1 MDPAGLDGVCRRDQ
15 QRDDGS
21 KGAGR
26 SAQGIRQAAA
36 LEQAQVG
43 IEPVTGHDH
52 DPGVPGEDHHRMAAQ
67 PGQPFP
73 AEHPGQEDHAADAAE
88 GRREDQQHIAV
99 PAHGHIQRCA
109 GDPDTHKAQHQVQ
122 AHHQAHQQELG
133 DGFQPVKAAQLR
145 GDALEAEAQM
155 EEELGHQGHIQIPG
169 QAPPSQPVAQD
180 AKAAEDRADRRGVE
194 NAVLLELG
202 AENAAEDQLLAEGG
216 EESVGQDQPHGGTH
230 GAVIDRGEG
239 VVQGEGGLGVH
250 HAAEHGQKGTARN
263 EHEGGRQEEEQMGE
277 QIVFYHPQKS
287 ISTSHDH
294 ILFCRQDG
302 TVTARGENE
311 DGECDTEEW
320 TNVVAVAAGHG
331 SSFGVRTDG
340 TVLYAGNERL
350 ENVEYWEN
358 MIDVQPW
365 NFGAVGLT
373 KDGTILAMH
382 PQDYGEEFEIM
393 QKNMTSWENIKA
405 IAAID
410 WDVFGLTEDGRVLSA
425 LNENS
430 VITEG
435 WNDVDYLLTDIYLG
449 NSGLLSGLCADGTV
463 RSVQLEDTSNAF
475 YQENMASQT
484 KVTQLSNRIC
494 VHEDGTVSIIDA
506 YEGSDY
512 QEEKMRETVESW
524 TNVEAAAMFSHRTGY
539 YYALKEDGTI
549 LYSAPNMGNA
559 ELNEFKNLEWIRLIE
574 EEGTESLIA
583 YTKDGR
589 ILATGGYSGLSDLIM
604 SMNVDESME
613 DQMMISMDL
622 ANALRENPEMREEI
636 EMEMMM
642 LEMEGIDIAPN
653 LDAEYRETIWTSPHY
668 YEQLCEAASK
678 VVYFDEEVLL
688 RKDGTTIFHNNTE
701 KIYTNVVD
709 VENSNLDAVLY
720 EDGTVELTSDTPHY
734 KDINEWTNVIQL
746 ATYNRRL
753 RGLCADGT
761 ILNEYSDTLNEGI
774 PNAKVKSIYASE
786 NLHLGITEEDKVVV
800 IENRGMT
807 EDKGMLVVDA
817 WENVKS
823 LALGKSH
830 TVGLLK
836 DGTVVATGRNNAGQ
850 CDVEAWTDV
859 VSIVAGSACT
869 LGLTSNGDLLIA
881 GELY

>member
-1 MDPAGLDGVCRRDQ
+1 MVVACVAGVMIFTG
-15 QRDDGS
+15 
-21 KGAGR
+21 KGNGTLPETSVAVETET
-26 SAQGIRQAAA
+26 AI
-36 LEQAQVG
+36 
-43 IEPVTGHDH
+43 
-52 DPGVPGEDHHRMAAQ
+52 
-67 PGQPFP
+67 
-73 AEHPGQEDHAADAAE
+73 QEEMLINTD
-88 GRREDQQHIAV
+88 
-99 PAHGHIQRCA
+99 
-109 GDPDTHKAQHQVQ
+109 
-122 AHHQAHQQELG
+122 
-133 DGFQPVKAAQLR
+133 
-145 GDALEAEAQM
+145 
-155 EEELGHQGHIQIPG
+155 
-169 QAPPSQPVAQD
+169 SQ
-180 AKAAEDRADRRGVE
+180 
-194 NAVLLELG
+194 
-202 AENAAEDQLLAEGG
+202 
-216 EESVGQDQPHGGTH
+216 
-230 GAVIDRGEG
+230 
-239 VVQGEGGLGVH
+239 
-250 HAAEHGQKGTARN
+250 
-263 EHEGGRQEEEQMGE
+263 EEQMGE

-294 ILFCRQDG
+294 ILFCMQDG

-653 LDAEYRETIWTSPHY
+653 HDAEYRETIWTSPHY

-688 RKDGTTIFHNNTE
+688 RKDGTAIFHNNTE